1 MTQSRLSLGSVNMIL
16 IIMQAVVR
24 LAYELTFERA
34 SSWAFQNYRTGTR
47 KLTLSHATCMRTH
60 PIAQF
65 RYIKIQPKTIDLS
78 ARLRGISPTNSVVI
92 PRSLVLRRNVLG

>member
-34 SSWAFQNYRTGTR
+34 SSWAFQKYRTGTR

-60 PIAQF
+60 PIA
-65 RYIKIQPKTIDLS
+65 
-78 ARLRGISPTNSVVI
+78 
-92 PRSLVLRRNVLG
+92 

>member
-65 RYIKIQPKTIDLS
+65 RYIKIQPIDLS
-78 ARLRGISPTNSVVI
+78 TRLWGITAEFVGFFPQ
-92 PRSLVLRRNVLG
+92 SLVLRSIVLG